1 MSATVTVTGPPYRV
15 WRSNACL
22 GHITVMV
29 NGLVVTIPTDTPT
42 VVSDSVVDVLNH
54 AGITYTAA

>member
-1 MSATVTVTGPPYRV
+1 
-15 WRSNACL
+15 
-22 GHITVMV
+22 MV